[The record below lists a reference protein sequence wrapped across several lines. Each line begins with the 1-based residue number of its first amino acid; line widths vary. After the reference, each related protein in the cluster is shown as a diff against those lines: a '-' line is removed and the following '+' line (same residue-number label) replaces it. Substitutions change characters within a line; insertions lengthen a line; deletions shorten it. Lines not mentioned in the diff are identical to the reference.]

1 MVGQVR
7 KQTVRVACL
16 VVLSAA
22 CLGCIWDSDTLAHE
36 AKGIP
41 NVIAVTTGRFER
53 NPPLYYEMRLGRATR
68 QIAQNSADLAAYD
81 DSGAS
86 CDRLGRGDEAI
97 RWMERKRQA
106 MDQAGEPANSE
117 HRYRYLAN
125 VGTFWAHRW
134 FRNGADRSRIGEM
147 KRAAETI
154 RKAIAMNPNAH
165 FGREKYQLMAMDW
178 IINAPSWEQRSSGNN
193 FLTYYRWDDTVKR
206 AREVDYDEASRGISG
221 LIAL

>member
-68 QIAQNSADLAAYD
+68 QIAQNSADFAAYD

-97 RWMERKRQA
+97 RWMERIA
-106 MDQAGEPANSE
+106 ASL
-117 HRYRYLAN
+117 HRGYVLLIDYGYTDNDFSLSHSMFN
-125 VGTFWAHRW
+125 VGIIFPR
-134 FRNGADRSRIGEM
+134 FNP
-147 KRAAETI
+147 KKLI
-154 RKAIAMNPNAH
+154 R
-165 FGREKYQLMAMDW
+165 
-178 IINAPSWEQRSSGNN
+178 
-193 FLTYYRWDDTVKR
+193 
-206 AREVDYDEASRGISG
+206 
-221 LIAL
+221 